1 LASNPLGSAAVL
13 VTQEKELLE
22 VSERLQV
29 SRAFALDTEFIQ
41 DRTYWPKLCLV
52 QVATS
57 DFVAAIDPLSV
68 DLMPIWRLVTDP
80 AVLVVLHAAIQ
91 DLQIVYD
98 QVGELPRNVF
108 DTQIAASFAGY
119 GDSVSYSGLLSRE
132 LGVRL
137 SKRETMTDWSRRPL
151 TDSQIR
157 YALDDVRHLPEV
169 HARLAQRLE
178 SSGRLSWVEEEHG
191 HYSDARTFGR
201 DPTRAWERLSK
212 RRSLDPR
219 ALAVL
224 REICAW
230 REETAATEN
239 VPRGRVLADELA
251 VEISRRAPRTREQL
265 LAIRH
270 LPERVVARKAEEIM
284 NAVARGLA
292 VPPAERPEA
301 PNPRSEDPVHARLV
315 DLMDVLVQFRARE
328 AGVGRNVLATRSD
341 LDRVVALHFGEPF
354 PGEPPA
360 VTRGWRA
367 KIVGDDLKRLLE
379 GKIFLGVDPEKRTPY
394 VAEIDGPA

>member
-1 LASNPLGSAAVL
+1 LL
-13 VTQEKELLE
+13 VTQTKELNE
-22 VSERLQV
+22 VSERLQ
-29 SRAFALDTEFIQ
+29 AAGTFALDTEFIQ

-57 DFVAAIDPLSV
+57 DFVAAIDPLS
-68 DLMPIWRLVTDP
+68 LELSPIWRLVTDP

-98 QVGELPRNVF
+98 EVGELPRNVF
-108 DTQIAASFAGY
+108 DTQIAASFVGY

-151 TDSQIR
+151 SESQIR

-169 HARLAQRLE
+169 HARLAKRLE
-178 SSGRLSWVEEEHG
+178 STGRLSWVEEEHG
-191 HYSDARTFGR
+191 HYSEAQTFVR
-201 DPTRAWERLSK
+201 DPARAWERLSK

-219 ALAVL
+219 SLAVL
-224 REICAW
+224 REVCAW

-239 VPRGRVLADELA
+239 VPRGRVLTDELA
-251 VEISRRAPRTREQL
+251 LEISRRAPRTREQL

-270 LPERVVARKAEEIM
+270 LPERAIARKAQEILS
-284 NAVARGLA
+284 AVAKGLA
-292 VPPAERPEA
+292 LPPSQRPEA
-301 PNPRSEDPVHARLV
+301 RNPRFEDPVQARLV

-341 LDRVVALHFGEPF
+341 LDRVVRLHFGEPLA
-354 PGEPPA
+354 GEPSP
-360 VTRGWRA
+360 VMHGWRA
-367 KIVGDDLKRLLE
+367 RIVGEDLKRLLE
-379 GKIFLGVDPEKRTPY
+379 GKIYLGVDPEKRTPR
-394 VAEIDGPA
+394 VMEMDGSA